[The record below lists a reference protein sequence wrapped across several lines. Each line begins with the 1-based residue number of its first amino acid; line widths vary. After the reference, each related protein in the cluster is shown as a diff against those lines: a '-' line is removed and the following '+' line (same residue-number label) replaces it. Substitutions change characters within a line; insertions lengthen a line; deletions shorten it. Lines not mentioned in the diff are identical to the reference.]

1 MRINCTLS
9 GMSEVPDGAINIYLC
24 GVTAY
29 DDSHVGHARTVVVF
43 DVLRRLLERSGRQ
56 VRLVQNFTDI
66 DDKIVARAAAEGA
79 EPGRLAAKYV
89 ESYHRDFD
97 ELGVARAS
105 LYPRATDY
113 MPQMISLIESLL
125 EKGAAYESGGG
136 VYFDVSE
143 FAGYGKLSGKRPGE
157 LLAGARVE
165 PDPSKRDPADF
176 ALWKNTGA
184 PAWPSPWGPGRPG
197 WHVECSAMGLECAD
211 GIDIHGGG
219 RDLIFPHHENEIAQ
233 SESHTG
239 SRFARAWMHVG
250 MVTVDGQKM
259 SKSAGNSRSL
269 AGVLSKWGP
278 SAARLFCLSGHY
290 SKPVDYTDRAM
301 AEALSRWRQ
310 AESAYH
316 ELEQAGPGS
325 APAAPGGFWEALE
338 DDMSTHRALDSLLA
352 LCQAVNRAASAG
364 TLGSS
369 PPLLKELRARLD
381 VLGLRVRTLKGDEAS
396 EVAAMVKE
404 RGELRR
410 ASKYSEADAVRA
422 RLEESGIEL
431 ADHGGRTTAIPRE
444 RGG

>member
-1 MRINCTLS
+1 MKINCTLS
-9 GMSEVPDGAINIYLC
+9 GKTEVPAGAVNVYLC

-29 DDSHVGHARTVVVF
+29 DDSHIGHARTVVVF

-56 VRLVQNFTDI
+56 VRLIQNFTDI

-79 EPGRLAAKYV
+79 EPSKLARAYID
-89 ESYHRDFD
+89 SYHRDFD
-97 ELGVARAS
+97 ALGVARAS
-105 LYPRATDY
+105 QYPRATDY

-125 EKGAAYESGGG
+125 AKGAAYESGGG
-136 VYFDVSE
+136 VYFDVSG
-143 FAGYGKLSGKRPGE
+143 FAGYGKLSGKHAGE
-157 LLAGARVE
+157 LLAGARIE

-176 ALWKNTGA
+176 ALWKRTG
-184 PAWPSPWGPGRPG
+184 PPTWPSPWGPGRPG

-211 GIDIHGGG
+211 RIDIHGGG

-239 SRFARAWMHVG
+239 RRFAQAWMHVG

-269 AGVLSKWGP
+269 AGVLAQWGP

-301 AEALSRWRQ
+301 AEALARWRQ

-316 ELEQAGPGS
+316 ELEQAGSGS
-325 APAAPGGFWEALE
+325 APTAPGGFWEALE
-338 DDMSTHRALDSLLA
+338 DDMGTHRALDSLLA

-364 TLGSS
+364 ALGSS

-381 VLGLRVRTLKGDEAS
+381 VLGLRVRTLDGAEAS
-396 EVAAMVKE
+396 RVAEMVKE
-404 RGELRR
+404 RGALRR
-410 ASKYSEADAVRA
+410 DSMYGEADAVRA
-422 RLEESGIEL
+422 RLDKMGIEL
-431 ADHGGRTTAIPRE
+431 ADHGGRTTVVPRE
-444 RGG
+444 RAG